1 MISMTRTSSQWGSA
15 SSRSLLQ
22 RPIFSFIRTSAM
34 PSRGLPGSLWQRLAE
49 LVECAQPRLDRLL
62 DAVLRHLPLQS
73 EVGESGAVGRLGQIL
88 VGLVKQRMQ
97 RRDVAD
103 Q

>member
-1 MISMTRTSSQWGSA
+1 MTRASSQCGQCQQPLVA
-15 SSRSLLQ
+15 PATHLQ
-22 RPIFSFIRTSAM
+22 LHPHQRDAEPRFAWIV
-34 PSRGLPGSLWQRLAE
+34 WQRLAE
-49 LVECAQPRLDRLL
+49 FVERAQPRLDRLL

-88 VGLVKQRMQ
+88 VGLVKQGMQ
-97 RRDVAD
+97 GRDVTD